1 MSTIPIIVVSIILLF
16 ALALWVYKTYLE
28 DIFSFVVETNDD
40 VEEFKNTI
48 IKNNE
53 P

>member
-1 MSTIPIIVVSIILLF
+1 MTTLFITVIGSIVLF
-16 ALALWVYKTYLE
+16 AFGLWIYKTFLE

-40 VEEFKNTI
+40 VEEFKNN

>member
-1 MSTIPIIVVSIILLF
+1 MTSLFIIVIGSIISF
-16 ALALWVYKTYLE
+16 ALGLWIYKTFLE

-40 VEEFKNTI
+40 VEEFKNN